1 MLAHLREIYHRKSFV
16 LNITFRVIATAQYSS
31 GSKSK
36 KKQFI
41 IFLFLVSDEFM
52 CYICNRTSS
61 HPHNILEHTMKN
73 HAGPDKEM
81 G

>member
-1 MLAHLREIYHRKSFV
+1 MLAHLSEIYHRKSFV
-16 LNITFRVIATAQYSS
+16 LNITFCVIATVQYSS

-36 KKQFI
+36 KNQFI
-41 IFLFLVSDEFM
+41 IF
-52 CYICNRTSS
+52 TSS